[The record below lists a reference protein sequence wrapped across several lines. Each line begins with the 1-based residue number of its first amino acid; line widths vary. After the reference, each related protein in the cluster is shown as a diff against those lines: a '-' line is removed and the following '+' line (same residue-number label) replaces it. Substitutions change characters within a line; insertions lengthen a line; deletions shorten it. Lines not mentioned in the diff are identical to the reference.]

1 MDDESDEPGEAEVLV
16 EVLDLAGDVLAF
28 ETFTMPPL
36 APVLHPVADLGAGSL
51 DNATLRFTMIEGS
64 GIFGASVVDELS
76 NDPTTREAHWECEDE
91 DEGEDLFTDQFFVD
105 DCTFAST
112 GANPFFP
119 LTPGLV
125 LELEGEE
132 EDDEGE
138 MVEIAATITVLDE
151 TFVVDG
157 VECRVVEE
165 SETEDGELV
174 EVSRNYFAHC
184 AETGSVFYFG
194 EHVDDYED
202 GVVVGHEGEWLAGE
216 GDNQAGI
223 IMPGTIL
230 LGARYQ
236 QETAPG
242 VAMDRG
248 EVVAIGL
255 SVETEAGT
263 FEDCVQIN
271 DSSPFDPGE
280 EDVKLFCPG
289 IGNVVDEDLELVSY
303 TLP

>member
-1 MDDESDEPGEAEVLV
+1 MV
-16 EVLDLAGDVLAF
+16 E
-28 ETFTMPPL
+28 
-36 APVLHPVADLGAGSL
+36 GA
-51 DNATLRFTMIEGS
+51 
-64 GIFGASVVDELS
+64 GIFGASVVDMLS
-76 NDPTTREAHWECEDE
+76 NDPTTREAHWQCDVDE
-91 DEGEDLFTDQFFVD
+91 DGEDLFTDEFFIE

-125 LELEGEE
+125 LRLEGEE

-138 MVEIAATITVLDE
+138 VVEIAATVSVLDE
-151 TFVVDG
+151 TFDVNG

-165 SETEDGELV
+165 RETEDGELV

-184 AETGSVFYFG
+184 VETGSVFYFG

-202 GVVVGHEGEWLAGE
+202 GEIVGHGGEWLAG
-216 GDNQAGI
+216 DNGAAAGI

-230 LGARYQ
+230 IGGRYQ

-248 EVVAIGL
+248 EIIAMGL
-255 SVETEAGT
+255 TAETPAGT
-263 FEDCVQIN
+263 FDDCIQIN
-271 DSSPFDPGE
+271 DSSPLDPGA
-280 EDVKLFCPG
+280 EDVKIFCHG
-289 IGNVVDEDLELVSY
+289 IGNVVDEDLELVEY
-303 TLP
+303 TIP